1 MSVYFD
7 SMINKII
14 LYRKQQRPKQHAYE
28 MVSNLQNE
36 KPKPA
41 IEMVPD
47 PPENKINVLPAIKD
61 IHDRS
66 ETEKDTQNKTPIK
79 NALYEP
85 GIYIYKKINILCSCM

>member
-14 LYRKQQRPKQHAYE
+14 LYRNSKGQSNI
-28 MVSNLQNE
+28 MVSNLQNK

-47 PPENKINVLPAIKD
+47 LPENKINVLPAIKD

-66 ETEKDTQNKTPIK
+66 ETEKDIQNKTPIK

-85 GIYIYKKINILCSCM
+85 GIYIYKIKNILCSCM